1 MYTRAVDNKILII
14 RFSSFGD
21 IVQAMSTLVPLRQKF
36 NNAQIHWLTRQDM
49 SVLMDHNTMLD
60 KVWSFDRKA
69 GLLGLI
75 RLALVL
81 KKENY
86 THVYDAHAN
95 IRSLIVTLI
104 LRFRFSSPHF
114 IKRGKD
120 RIKRVLLFKFRKNY
134 FPRPYRGMLSYLNP
148 LAKWGVHFSEVELS
162 QVWNFSE
169 KEMDK
174 VHRLLKEKG
183 MDEKGF
189 VALAPSAAWEMKRW
203 PLGHWESLINLL
215 KDEKV
220 VLLGGPSDHFCEDLA
235 KIAPDRALNLAGKL
249 SLIESSYLV
258 FLSKGL
264 VSADTG
270 LIHVADILGVRGL
283 ALLGPTAFGFP
294 TGPNIQT
301 VDVELPCRPCTK
313 DGRGKCSQDV
323 YQKCMVDITPKRVAA
338 LATTFF
344 NN

>member
-1 MYTRAVDNKILII
+1 MYTEAMDAKILII

-21 IVQAMSTLVPLRQKF
+21 IVQGMSTLIPLRQKF
-36 NNAQIHWLTRQDM
+36 KNAQIHWLTRQDM

-60 KVWSFDRKA
+60 KLWIFERKA

-75 RLALVL
+75 KLAFELR
-81 KKENY
+81 KENF

-95 IRSLIVTLI
+95 IRSLIVCLI
-104 LRFRFSSPHF
+104 LRARFKTPYF
-114 IKRGKD
+114 IKRSKERLK
-120 RIKRVLLFKFRKNY
+120 RILLFKFRKNY
-134 FPRPYRGMLSYLNP
+134 FPRPYKGMISYLSP
-148 LAKWGVHFSEVELS
+148 LEKWGVSFHESQLS
-162 QVWNFSE
+162 QSWNFSND
-169 KEMDK
+169 EMAK
-174 VHRLLKEKG
+174 VHNLLTQ
-183 MDEKGF
+183 KGF
-189 VALAPSAAWEMKRW
+189 QKKDFIALAPSAAWEMKRW
-203 PLGHWESLINLL
+203 PLSHWESLINIL
-215 KDEKV
+215 KDENV
-220 VLLGGPSDHFCEDLA
+220 VILGGPSDHFCESLA
-235 KIAPDRALNLAGKL
+235 LLHPKRALNLAGKL

-270 LIHVADILGVRGL
+270 LIHVADILGIKGL

-294 TGPNIQT
+294 TGPNIQVVE
-301 VDVELPCRPCTK
+301 VDLPCRPCTK

-323 YQKCMVDITPKRVAA
+323 YQKCMVDITPKKVAA